1 MNKRERRKSKRG
13 NLTNYH
19 PPADTESERPKT
31 TDTLVPKAEI
41 DFLKQSFKHYDKD
54 KKGFI
59 KDYELNIFFPT
70 IGIKLEEEKVQ
81 EVLKRLGDMDTKK
94 LDEKALVKTLYIL
107 KEMEMEEPDDQEDEY
122 LDAFVAL
129 GGMPNKEGRIEAKLL
144 IEIIKDDF
152 ELTINMQD
160 YLSNVESPD
169 SLDFYQFC
177 VLLDASTS
185 GNPSR
190 FSSMLAN
197 RGFSVLQ
204 GSLFESNN
212 GF

>member
-1 MNKRERRKSKRG
+1 MIRK
-13 NLTNYH
+13 N
-19 PPADTESERPKT
+19 
-31 TDTLVPKAEI
+31 
-41 DFLKQSFKHYDKD
+41 
-54 KKGFI
+54 KGFI
-59 KDYELNIFFPT
+59 KDFELQIFFPT
-70 IGIKLEEEKVQ
+70 IGIHLEEEKVE
-81 EVLKRLGDMDTKK
+81 EVLKRLGPDNNKK
-94 LDEKALVKTLYIL
+94 IDEKGLIKTLHIL
-107 KEMEMEEPDDQEDEY
+107 KELEMEEPDDQQDEY

-152 ELTINMQD
+152 ELTINMQE
-160 YLSNVESPD
+160 YLNSVD
-169 SLDFYQFC
+169 SSDTLDFYQFC

-204 GSLFESNN
+204 GSVFEFERD

>member
-1 MNKRERRKSKRG
+1 MIRR
-13 NLTNYH
+13 N
-19 PPADTESERPKT
+19 
-31 TDTLVPKAEI
+31 
-41 DFLKQSFKHYDKD
+41 
-54 KKGFI
+54 KGFI
-59 KDYELNIFFPT
+59 KNFELQIFLPT
-70 IGIKLEEEKVQ
+70 IGIHLEREQVE
-81 EVLKRLGDMDTKK
+81 EVLKRLEDKK
-94 LDEKALVKTLYIL
+94 IKKIDENALVQSLHIL
-107 KEMEMEEPDDQEDEY
+107 KEMEMEEPDNQEDEY

-129 GGMPNKEGRIEAKLL
+129 GGKPNKEGRIEAKLL

-152 ELTINMQD
+152 ELTINMEE
-160 YLSNVESPD
+160 YLNSVESSD

-204 GSLFESNN
+204 GSLFQGNQ
-212 GF
+212 